1 MGTQEAGL
9 EKLKLAYANAA
20 LKLRLTDDREQWTG
34 QRNALIREGDAA
46 MEAMLA
52 AAKATRAHSA
62 AELQAMKL
70 EFADATIVYY
80 LSHEISVGDR
90 DAAAR
95 VAAARDA
102 AARVNAAQ
110 GAMLSAA
117 RAIAAAEGGA
127 K

>member
-46 MEAMLA
+46 MEALLA

-80 LSHEISVGDR
+80 LSHEISGTDAVR
-90 DAAAR
+90 D
-95 VAAARDA
+95 
-102 AARVNAAQ
+102 RVNAARN
-110 GAMLSAA
+110 AMLSAA
-117 RAIAAAEGGA
+117 RAIAAPEGGA